1 MNAFDLSSSP
11 SLEIEGVRRAFGE
24 TEVLRGVDL
33 TVRPGELL
41 AILGASGGGKTTLLR
56 LVCGFERA
64 DSGRILIGGVPVD
77 DASGRR
83 RIFVRPEKRGVGYVA
98 QDGALF
104 PHLSVSA
111 NILFGLGRADR
122 SGAAADRLAA
132 HLLELVGLPAAYAA
146 RSPQTLSGGEQ
157 QRVALARALAPKPR
171 LVLLDEPFSAL
182 DAGLR
187 AGTRRAVADAL
198 HQAGAAALLVTHDQG
213 EALSM
218 GDRVGVLRDGRLVQV
233 AAPATLYR
241 RPVDA
246 ALASFVG
253 EAVLLEGW
261 AQDRT
266 VRCPLGEVMLAP
278 DCGVRTG
285 AVQLMLRPEQI
296 ALDPNAPCRATVET
310 ISYYGHDA
318 GVVLR
323 LAEGQRVSARIDG
336 GTGHALQPG
345 TMVGVAVIGEG
356 VAFPVAERHE
366 AAVAEAGAAS

>member
-1 MNAFDLSSSP
+1 MNAFDPSSP
-11 SLEIEGVRRAFGE
+11 PALEIDGVCRTFGE
-24 TEVLRGVDL
+24 AEVLRGVDL
-33 TVRPGELL
+33 CVRPGELV

-64 DSGRILIGGVPVD
+64 DAGRILIGGVPVD

-83 RIFVRPEKRGVGYVA
+83 RIHVRPEKRGVGYVA

-111 NILFGLGRADR
+111 NILFGLDRARR
-122 SGAAADRLAA
+122 SGGAAERLAA
-132 HLLELVGLPAAYAA
+132 RMLELVGLPASYAD

-157 QRVALARALAPKPR
+157 QRVALARALAPEPR

-198 HQAGAAALLVTHDQG
+198 HQAGAAALLVTHDQS

-233 AAPATLYR
+233 AAPASLYR

-253 EAVLLEGW
+253 EAVLMEGW
-261 AQDRT
+261 AQCRT
-266 VRCPLGEVMLAP
+266 VCCPLGVVMLAP
-278 DCGVRTG
+278 DCEARTG
-285 AVQLMLRPEQI
+285 AVRLMLRPEQI

-310 ISYYGHDA
+310 VSYYGHDA

-323 LAEGQRVSARIDG
+323 LVEGQRVSARIDG
-336 GTGHALQPG
+336 GAGFALQPG
-345 TMVGVAVIGEG
+345 SVVGVVVVGDA
-356 VAFPVAERHE
+356 VAFPVADRHE
-366 AAVAEAGAAS
+366 AVVAADGSDF